1 MLTTIFVLLV
11 LGGLGFPIPEE
22 IPLFLGGVAAAEH
35 VAPLLDIFAVCYAGV
50 LIGDQTMY
58 LFGYLFGQKILDF
71 GAKSPFFPSVTEDK
85 INEVREGLRKRR
97 LVYLF
102 IGRHL
107 FLLRSVTF
115 VAAGSLRV
123 PFLEFLAADA
133 LAALASVSIFMGIGY
148 VFGQSVDT
156 DVVSHM
162 TRQAHFYITILLVI
176 GVACFFFMKRRKK
189 LIAQKS
195 ALVPV
200 IDAMPSDGTE
210 QFKQNG
216 THPNNSAGR
225 SIEP

>member
-1 MLTTIFVLLV
+1 MLTTIFILLV

-22 IPLFLGGVAAAEH
+22 IPLFLGGVAASEH
-35 VAPLLDIFAVCYAGV
+35 VAPLLDVFLVCYIGV

-148 VFGQSVDT
+148 VLGQSIDT
-156 DVVSHM
+156 NVVHHM
-162 TRQAHFYITILLVI
+162 TNQAHFYITLLLLI
-176 GVACFFFMKRRKK
+176 GLAGFFVMKRRKET
-189 LIAQKS
+189 IARRAAASVPSVEFRQDGSRPS
-195 ALVPV
+195 A
-200 IDAMPSDGTE
+200 ANGSPSAR
-210 QFKQNG
+210 
-216 THPNNSAGR
+216 P
-225 SIEP
+225 